1 MPESVGTWWA
11 RRQWS
16 KGTANPY
23 PVGTYRAEWARFPAL
38 IRQYHPDLNSM
49 ITLTQIP
56 PAADVYLVWQCEVGH
71 LFVATPQEQRMRPGG
86 PERRRSTWCTVCTDE
101 AVPRR
106 IRESSG
112 PPPARTPRPRKTPL
126 AVPHA
131 VGDAFWSAHAPRP
144 ASAAEALL
152 RQRLSAR
159 FEFDLTPNAVRV
171 GRPFFSR
178 LEVWPDFAIG
188 ELRVAI
194 EYDTVGRHGLEHV
207 GRREQI
213 DRRKD
218 RLLRE
223 AGWEVIRV
231 RMGKLLEL
239 GPYDI
244 VGVGPARL
252 VAAIEERL
260 GEIRGPLFVS
270 AYVRD
275 SAFIPSEPSTLSTTT
290 SMTTRRGF
298 S

>member
-1 MPESVGTWWA
+1 MPEAVGTWWA

-16 KGTANPY
+16 KGTAEPY
-23 PVGTYRAEWARFPAL
+23 PVGTYRAEWARYPAL

-56 PAADVYLVWQCEVGH
+56 PAADVYLVWECEVGH
-71 LFVATPQEQRMRPGG
+71 HFVATPEEQRMRPGR
-86 PERRRSTWCTVCTDE
+86 ERRRSVWCPWCSED
-101 AVPRR
+101 AAPRR

-112 PPPARTPRPRKTPL
+112 PPPPRKPRTRATPL
-126 AVPHA
+126 PPQHA
-131 VGDAFWSAHAPRP
+131 VGDAFWSARAPQP

-152 RQRLSAR
+152 RQRLAER
-159 FEFDLTPNAVRV
+159 FEFDSTPNAVRV

-178 LEVWPDFAIG
+178 LEVWPDFVIG

-207 GRREQI
+207 GRREEI

-244 VGVGPARL
+244 VGVGPTKL
-252 VAAIEERL
+252 VSAIEERL
-260 GEIRGPLFVS
+260 GDIRGPLFVS
-270 AYVRD
+270 AYARM
-275 SAFIPSEPSTLSTTT
+275 PEEPRTLSTTT
-290 SMTTRRGF
+290 SMTTRLGF

>member
-1 MPESVGTWWA
+1 MPEAVGTWWA

-16 KGTANPY
+16 KGVDVPY
-23 PVGTYRAEWARFPAL
+23 PIGTYRAAWARYPAL

-56 PAADVYLVWQCEVGH
+56 PAADVYLVWECEAGH
-71 LFVATPQEQRMRPGG
+71 HFVATPEEQRMRPGR
-86 PERRRSTWCTVCTDE
+86 ERRRSVWCPSCSAE
-101 AVPRR
+101 AAPRR
-106 IRESSG
+106 IHELSG
-112 PPPARTPRPRKTPL
+112 PPPPRKPRPRPARL
-126 AVPHA
+126 APQHA
-131 VGDAFWSAHAPRP
+131 VGEAFWSAHAPRP

-152 RQRLSAR
+152 RQRLGER
-159 FEFDLTPNAVRV
+159 FEFDLVPNAVRV
-171 GRPFFSR
+171 GRPFFTR
-178 LEVWPDFAIG
+178 LEVWPDFAIA

-244 VGVGPARL
+244 VGVGPTKL
-252 VAAIEERL
+252 VAAIEQRL

-270 AYVRD
+270 AYAR
-275 SAFIPSEPSTLSTTT
+275 IPGEPSTLSTTT
-290 SMTTRRGF
+290 SMTTRVGF

>member
-1 MPESVGTWWA
+1 MPEAVGTWWA

-16 KGTANPY
+16 KGTDEPY
-23 PVGTYRAEWARFPAL
+23 PVGTYRAEWARYPAL

-56 PAADVYLVWQCEVGH
+56 PAADVYLVWECEVGH
-71 LFVATPQEQRMRPGG
+71 HFVATPQEQRMRPAR
-86 PERRRSTWCTVCTDE
+86 ERRRSVWCPSCSEE

-106 IRESSG
+106 IRESSA
-112 PPPARTPRPRKTPL
+112 PPPARKPRQRSTPL
-126 AVPHA
+126 APRHA
-131 VGDAFWSAHAPRP
+131 VGEAFWSAHAPRP

-152 RQRLSAR
+152 RQRLGQH

-171 GRPFFSR
+171 ARPFFSR

-207 GRREQI
+207 GRREEI

-223 AGWEVIRV
+223 AGWEVIRL

-244 VGVGPARL
+244 VGVGPTKL
-252 VAAIEERL
+252 VPAIEERL
-260 GEIRGPLFVS
+260 GDIRGPLFVS
-270 AYVRD
+270 AYVR
-275 SAFIPSEPSTLSTTT
+275 IPGEPSTLSTTT
-290 SMTTRRGF
+290 SMTTRLGF